1 MKNSKLVCLLLMA
14 MPMLMLSCL
23 KDQDD
28 TFDESAA
35 ARMTNY
41 LKSVADVLTSADNGW
56 VMNYYPDRTQAY
68 GGYAY
73 TMKFDGQNV
82 EVMTQLDNG
91 TDRYTSTYKLTND
104 DGPILSFD
112 TYNEAIHFFARPT
125 ASRYE
130 GYDGDFEFIVMG
142 ISDDRRTITLK
153 GKRTGNTIMMYRLDT
168 TPEAYLEAT
177 AAVQAAMPFQA
188 YQLNVGGTQ
197 VYVDGQEGNLVMSYT
212 TDGAEQSVTVPY
224 IFTPKG
230 MEFYRT
236 VSILG
241 QEISGVEY
249 AAGGG
254 DGPKI
259 GDSFQA
265 IGNPSVVFVS
275 VPQHLNL
282 QFIRG
287 RWYVAYSTLGTFA
300 APYWNVVNRTMTQ
313 TLGEQL
319 YYAYWGTGGG
329 GYGLQFAATDGS
341 QTFTAALFYEYGL
354 QGDDVVTLGFAG
366 TGSGEAGYY
375 YQNANFAYALFPF
388 GYLTS
393 EGMIDPRT
401 FKITVDN
408 PERPRQLTLT
418 EEDNPDNAIT
428 LWAEPVYYPFEN

>member
-1 MKNSKLVCLLLMA
+1 MKKTKIACLLLVTL
-14 MPMLMLSCL
+14 PLLLQSCL

-28 TFDESAA
+28 IFSESAS
-35 ARMTNY
+35 ARMSNY
-41 LKSVADVLTSADNGW
+41 LKNAADVLVGADNGW
-56 VMNYYPDRTQAY
+56 VLNYYPSRTQAY

-73 TMKFDGQNV
+73 TMKFDRQDV

-91 TDRYTSTYKLTND
+91 ATRYVSTYKLTND
-104 DGPILSFD
+104 DGPVLSFD

-130 GYDGDFEFIVMG
+130 GYDGDFEFIIMD

-153 GKRTGNTIMMYRLDT
+153 GKRTGNLMKMHQLDSS
-168 TPEAYLEAT
+168 PESYLAAT

-188 YQLNVGGTQ
+188 YELNINNTK
-197 VYVDGQEGNLVMSYT
+197 VYVDGQEGNLVMNYKLG
-212 TDGAEQSVTVPY
+212 DKEQALTVPY
-224 IFTPKG
+224 IFTPNG
-230 MEFYRT
+230 MEFYQA
-236 VSILG
+236 VNILG
-241 QEISGVEY
+241 QEIKGVEY
-249 AAGGG
+249 AEKPGGE
-254 DGPKI
+254 PKI
-259 GDSFQA
+259 GDSFHA
-265 IGNPSVVFVS
+265 MDNTDIIFVS
-275 VPQHLNL
+275 VPQRLNL

-287 RWYVAYSTLGTFA
+287 KWYVAYSTLGTYA

-319 YYAYWGTGGG
+319 YYAYFGTDNG

-354 QGDDVVTLGFAG
+354 QGDDGVTLGFAG
-366 TGSGEAGYY
+366 TGYGEAGYY
-375 YQNANFAYALFPF
+375 YQYANFAYALFPF

-408 PERPRQLTLT
+408 PERPKQLTLT
-418 EEDNPDNAIT
+418 EQDNADNTIT
-428 LWAEPVYYPFEN
+428 LWSEPVYYPFDN

>member
-104 DGPILSFD
+104 DGTILSFD

-236 VSILG
+236 VS
-241 QEISGVEY
+241 
-249 AAGGG
+249 
-254 DGPKI
+254 KI
-259 GDSFQA
+259 GRA
-265 IGNPSVVFVS
+265 HV
-275 VPQHLNL
+275 
-282 QFIRG
+282 
-287 RWYVAYSTLGTFA
+287 
-300 APYWNVVNRTMTQ
+300 
-313 TLGEQL
+313 
-319 YYAYWGTGGG
+319 
-329 GYGLQFAATDGS
+329 
-341 QTFTAALFYEYGL
+341 
-354 QGDDVVTLGFAG
+354 
-366 TGSGEAGYY
+366 
-375 YQNANFAYALFPF
+375 
-388 GYLTS
+388 
-393 EGMIDPRT
+393 
-401 FKITVDN
+401 
-408 PERPRQLTLT
+408 
-418 EEDNPDNAIT
+418 
-428 LWAEPVYYPFEN
+428 